1 MFEFARRGLADIA
14 AALHLKG
21 LWWALA
27 SEDVLD
33 SHRRTALGPLW
44 PLLNYLLFVGTLVL
58 ILGNSAGPLNFTA
71 YVASGMLVW
80 QFINETMSMSAS
92 LITREQSLIKGTVL
106 PMSIYVLRQTMLV
119 SIRSFYALLG
129 AVPVLL
135 FSGVEFTPAVLSVVP
150 AALLLLLTA
159 PAVAV
164 LFGLAGAF
172 FRDFQY
178 IVTNATRVLMFITPV
193 FWTHEGIGG
202 LRGALYHWNP
212 LTHYI
217 DIFRQPIVAGVIPL
231 NSWAI
236 TLSVTAMLLVA
247 AVVMLGKFNRQIVF
261 QL

>member
-58 ILGNSAGPLNFTA
+58 ILGNGAGPLNFTA

-80 QFINETMSMSAS
+80 QFINETLSMSAS
-92 LITREQSLIKGTVL
+92 LFTREQSLIKGTVL
-106 PMSIYVLRQTMLV
+106 PISIYVLRQTLLV

-135 FSGVEFTPAVLSVVP
+135 FSGVEFTPA
-150 AALLLLLTA
+150 ALVGR
-159 PAVAV
+159 P
-164 LFGLAGAF
+164 
-172 FRDFQY
+172 
-178 IVTNATRVLMFITPV
+178 
-193 FWTHEGIGG
+193 GG
-202 LRGALYHWNP
+202 
-212 LTHYI
+212 
-217 DIFRQPIVAGVIPL
+217 
-231 NSWAI
+231 S
-236 TLSVTAMLLVA
+236 SA
-247 AVVMLGKFNRQIVF
+247 AVDSAGCRRAVRACRSVLPRFPVYRHQRHAGSNVHHAG
-261 QL
+261 LLDP